1 MKIVVA
7 MDSFKG
13 SLTATRACDIVAE
26 AIRSSRPDATVVA
39 KPMADGGEGTAV
51 TLMAAA
57 GGEWVPVEVM
67 GPLPE
72 MRVNAGYVWLPDT
85 RTAVVEMATASGLPL
100 LRPDQYNPLKTTTY
114 GKGQLIQAAIERGAD
129 QILLAIGGSATVDG
143 GVGAAMALGWRFLTA
158 DGREIGLG
166 GGELAAV
173 DQILPPAEPRSG
185 PRGEGVPPL
194 RRKAILASPWASP
207 MSPSASQETTE
218 KSGAPCPVPRDPS
231 GESRAT
237 SHEPPPDRRPAV
249 KVLCDVDN
257 PLCGEHGAAR
267 VYGPQKGATPQ
278 MVEILDANL
287 AHLAARVKD
296 QLGENIKD
304 LPGSGAAGGLAAG
317 AVAFLDASLVSG
329 VDEVIAQNGLR
340 QELSDADWVITGEG
354 RFDTQSLRG
363 KVVSGVARAAR
374 EAGAKVAVLAG
385 QVLLPPELYRRSGIE
400 VALPCMT
407 GAMTVDYAIAHTES
421 LLGEAAR
428 EFVDAHSR

>member
-13 SLTATRACDIVAE
+13 SLTARKACDIVAE
-26 AIRSSRPDATVVA
+26 AIRSARPAATVVA
-39 KPMADGGEGTAV
+39 KPMADGGEGTAA

-57 GGEWVPVEVM
+57 GGEWVAVEVM

-114 GKGQLIQAAIERGAD
+114 GTGQLVKSAIERGAD

-143 GVGAAMALGWRFLTA
+143 GVGAAMALGWRFLA
-158 DGREIGLG
+158 EDGREIGLG
-166 GGELAAV
+166 GGALSEIRE
-173 DQILPPAEPRSG
+173 ILPPANGTSD
-185 PRGEGVPPL
+185 
-194 RRKAILASPWASP
+194 
-207 MSPSASQETTE
+207 
-218 KSGAPCPVPRDPS
+218 PCPVPRDPKD
-231 GESRAT
+231 ERRAT
-237 SHEPPPDRRPAV
+237 SDERRLARPTAV

-257 PLCGEHGAAR
+257 PLCGQHGAAR
-267 VYGPQKGATPQ
+267 VYGPQKGATPE

-317 AVAFLDASLVSG
+317 AVAFLDARLVSG

-363 KVVSGVARAAR
+363 KVVFGVARTAR
-374 EAGAKVAVLAG
+374 EAGAKVAVIAG
-385 QVLLPPELYRRSGIE
+385 QVLLPPELYRRAGIE

-407 GAMTVDYAIAHTES
+407 GSMTVDYAIARAES
-421 LLGEAAR
+421 LLAEAAR
-428 EFVDAHSR
+428 EFTDARME

>member
-13 SLTATRACDIVAE
+13 SLTAMRACDIVAE
-26 AIRSSRPDATVVA
+26 AIRSSFPDATVVT

-51 TLMAAA
+51 TLMVAA
-57 GGEWVPVEVM
+57 GGEWVAVEVM

-72 MRVNAGYVWLPDT
+72 MRVNAGFVWLPAT

-100 LRPDQYNPLKTTTY
+100 LKPDQYNPLKTTTY
-114 GKGQLIQAAIERGAD
+114 GTGQLIKVAIDHGAD

-166 GGELAAV
+166 GGALSE
-173 DQILPPAEPRSG
+173 IREIFPPANGTS
-185 PRGEGVPPL
+185 
-194 RRKAILASPWASP
+194 
-207 MSPSASQETTE
+207 
-218 KSGAPCPVPRDPS
+218 APCPVSRDPKD
-231 GESRAT
+231 ERRAT
-237 SHEPPPDRRPAV
+237 SDERRLARRPAV

-287 AHLAARVKD
+287 SHLAARVKD
-296 QLGENIKD
+296 QLGENIED

-317 AVAFLDASLVSG
+317 AVAFLDARLVSG

-340 QELSDADWVITGEG
+340 EELSDADWVITGEG

-363 KVVSGVARAAR
+363 KVVSGVSRAAR
-374 EAGAKVAVLAG
+374 EAGAKVAVIAG

-400 VALPCMT
+400 VALPLMT
-407 GAMTVDYAIAHTES
+407 GSMTVDHAIAHTEPLLAVIIRALVETS
-421 LLGEAAR
+421 LK
-428 EFVDAHSR
+428 

>member
-13 SLTATRACDIVAE
+13 SLTAMRACDIVAE
-26 AIRSSRPDATVVA
+26 AIRSSRPDATVVT
-39 KPMADGGEGTAV
+39 KPMADGGEGTAA

-67 GPLPE
+67 GPLPD
-72 MRVNAGYVWLPDT
+72 MRVNAGYVWLPAT

-100 LRPDQYNPLKTTTY
+100 LRPDQCNPLKTTTY
-114 GKGQLIQAAIERGAD
+114 GTGQLIKAAIERGAD

-158 DGREIGLG
+158 DGREIALG
-166 GGELAAV
+166 GGALSE
-173 DQILPPAEPRSG
+173 IREIFPPANGTRDLCS
-185 PRGEGVPPL
+185 
-194 RRKAILASPWASP
+194 
-207 MSPSASQETTE
+207 
-218 KSGAPCPVPRDPS
+218 VPRDPKN
-231 GESRAT
+231 ERQAT
-237 SHEPPPDRRPAV
+237 SDERRLDRRPTAV

-257 PLCGEHGAAR
+257 PLCGAHGAAR
-267 VYGPQKGATPQ
+267 VYGPQKGATPE

-296 QLGENIKD
+296 QLGESIKD

-317 AVAFLDASLVSG
+317 AVAFLDARLVSG

-340 QELSDADWVITGEG
+340 QELADADWVITGEG

-363 KVVSGVARAAR
+363 KVVSGVSRAAR
-374 EAGAKVAVLAG
+374 ESGARVAVIAG
-385 QVLLPPELYRRSGIE
+385 QVLLPPELYRRHGIE
-400 VALPCMT
+400 VALPLLTGSMT
-407 GAMTVDYAIAHTES
+407 IEHAIARAES
-421 LLGEAAR
+421 LLAAIIR
-428 EFVDAHSR
+428 ALVETSLK

>member
-13 SLTATRACDIVAE
+13 SLTARKACDIVAE
-26 AIRSSRPDATVVA
+26 AIRSSWPDATVVA

-57 GGEWVPVEVM
+57 GGDWVPVEVM
-67 GPLPE
+67 GPLPD

-114 GKGQLIQAAIERGAD
+114 GTGQLVKSAIERGAD

-143 GVGAAMALGWRFLTA
+143 GVGAAMALGWRFLDA
-158 DGREIGLG
+158 DGRQIALG
-166 GGELAAV
+166 GGELAAI
-173 DQILPPAEPRSG
+173 DQILPPTNGSG
-185 PRGEGVPPL
+185 
-194 RRKAILASPWASP
+194 
-207 MSPSASQETTE
+207 
-218 KSGAPCPVPRDPS
+218 DPS
-231 GESRAT
+231 SVTGDPKNESQAT
-237 SHEPPPDRRPAV
+237 GRQSPLDRRPTEV

-257 PLCGEHGAAR
+257 PLCGQHGAAR
-267 VYGPQKGATPQ
+267 VYGPQKGATPE

-296 QLGENIKD
+296 QLGENIRD

-317 AVAFLDASLVSG
+317 AVAFLDARLVSG

-374 EAGAKVAVLAG
+374 EAGAKVAVIAG
-385 QVLLPPELYRRSGIE
+385 QVLLPPELYRRAGIE
-400 VALPCMT
+400 IALPCMT
-407 GAMTVDYAIAHTES
+407 GSMTLNYAFTHSEG
-421 LLGEAAR
+421 LLREAAQKLADTNLR
-428 EFVDAHSR
+428 

>member
-13 SLTATRACDIVAE
+13 SLTAMRACDIVAE
-26 AIRSSRPDATVVA
+26 AIRSSRPDATVVT
-39 KPMADGGEGTAV
+39 KPMADGGEGTAA

-57 GGEWVPVEVM
+57 GGEWVPIEVM

-72 MRVNAGYVWLPDT
+72 MRVNAGYVWLPAT

-114 GKGQLIQAAIERGAD
+114 GTGQLIQSAMERGAD

-158 DGREIGLG
+158 DGREIALG
-166 GGELAAV
+166 GGALSE
-173 DQILPPAEPRSG
+173 IREIFPPANGTSD
-185 PRGEGVPPL
+185 
-194 RRKAILASPWASP
+194 
-207 MSPSASQETTE
+207 
-218 KSGAPCPVPRDPS
+218 PCPVTSDPKNERRVT
-231 GESRAT
+231 GDERRL
-237 SHEPPPDRRPAV
+237 DRLPPAV

-267 VYGPQKGATPQ
+267 VYGPQKGATPE

-287 AHLAARVKD
+287 SHLAARVKD

-317 AVAFLDASLVSG
+317 AVAFLDARLVSG

-340 QELSDADWVITGEG
+340 QELADADWVITGEG

-363 KVVSGVARAAR
+363 KVVSGVSRAAR
-374 EAGAKVAVLAG
+374 ESGVKVAVLAG

-400 VALPCMT
+400 IALPCMT
-407 GAMTVDYAIAHTES
+407 TSMTVDYAITHTET
-421 LLGEAAR
+421 LLAEASYKWA
-428 EFVDAHSR
+428 EA